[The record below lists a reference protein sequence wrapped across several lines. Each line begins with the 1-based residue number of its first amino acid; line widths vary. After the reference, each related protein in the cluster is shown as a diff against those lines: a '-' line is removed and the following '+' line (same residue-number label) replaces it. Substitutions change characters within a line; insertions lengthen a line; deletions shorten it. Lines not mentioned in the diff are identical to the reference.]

1 MEKLTC
7 ERAKQIDLVDYL
19 ASLEHQPQ
27 KVKNQDYWY
36 LSPLREEKTPS
47 FKVNR
52 KLNVWYDHA
61 TGKGG
66 NVIDFGTQYFKCSV
80 AELLQRLSGKA
91 IPSFSFHPPQQ
102 TDNLH
107 NDQTSPA
114 GEKKENSE
122 SKIVIVDSRPLAEKS
137 LLDYLQIRNIPQD
150 IASRFCREIDFLLY
164 GKKHTVIGF
173 LNNARGYELRSQSF
187 KGSSSPKD
195 ITFIDN
201 GAKSLAVF
209 EGFFNYLSYLTM
221 NRNAEEPLTNFL
233 VLNSLSFFE
242 KSRNLM
248 ENHEQI
254 NLYLDRDKAGINC
267 IQEALKWNQHLYKD
281 QSRLYGNHKDLNEW
295 LVNKQ
300 LEIKQGQR
308 IGRPFRRFG

>member
-7 ERAKQIDLVDYL
+7 SEAKQIDLVDYL
-19 ASLEHQPQ
+19 ASLGHQPQ

-36 LSPLREEKTPS
+36 LSPLRDEKTPS

-66 NVIDFGTQYFKCSV
+66 NLIDFGTQYFNCSV
-80 AELLQRLSGKA
+80 AELLQRLSGQA
-91 IPSFSFHPPQQ
+91 GPSFSFHPQQQ
-102 TDNLH
+102 TGH
-107 NDQTSPA
+107 SHSVQPSPA
-114 GEKKENSE
+114 GEKKENPE
-122 SKIVIVDSRPLAEKS
+122 SKIVIMDSRVLADKS
-137 LLDYLQIRNIPQD
+137 LLDYLQKRNIPQD
-150 IASRFCREIDFLLY
+150 IASRFCREVDFLLY
-164 GKKHTVIGF
+164 GKKQTVIGF
-173 LNNARGYELRSQSF
+173 QNNAGGYELRSQNF

-195 ITFIDN
+195 TTFIDN
-201 GAKSLAVF
+201 GSKLLAVF
-209 EGFFNYLSYLTM
+209 EGFFNYLSYRTM
-221 NRNAEEPLTNFL
+221 NHKTGEPLTNFL

-248 ENHEQI
+248 ENHVQV

-267 IQEALKWNQHLYKD
+267 IQEALNWNQHLYKD
-281 QSRLYGNHKDLNEW
+281 QSHLYSNHKDLNDW

-300 LEIKQGQR
+300 PGIKQGR
-308 IGRPFRRFG
+308 KIGRSF

>member
-7 ERAKQIDLVDYL
+7 SGAKQIDLVNYL
-19 ASLEHQPQ
+19 ASLGHQPQ
-27 KVKNQDYWY
+27 KVNNQDYWY
-36 LSPLREEKTPS
+36 LSPLRDEKTPS

-66 NVIDFGTQYFKCSV
+66 NLIDFGTQYFNCSV
-80 AELLQRLSGKA
+80 TELLQRLSGQS
-91 IPSFSFHPPQQ
+91 IPSFSFHPQQQ
-102 TDNLH
+102 TGH
-107 NDQTSPA
+107 FPTVQPPPA
-114 GEKKENSE
+114 DEKKENPE
-122 SKIVIVDSRPLAEKS
+122 SKIVIVDSRVLADKS
-137 LLDYLQIRNIPQD
+137 LLDYLHKRNIPHN
-150 IASRFCREIDFLLY
+150 IASRFCREVDFLLY
-164 GKKHTVIGF
+164 GKKQTVIGF
-173 LNNARGYELRSQSF
+173 QNNAGGCELRSLNF

-201 GAKSLAVF
+201 GSKSLAVF
-209 EGFFNYLSYLTM
+209 EGFFNYLSYRTI
-221 NRNAEEPLTNFL
+221 NQNAIEPLTNFL

-254 NLYLDRDKAGINC
+254 NLYLDRDKAGINYV
-267 IQEALKWNQHLYKD
+267 QEALQWNQHLYKD
-281 QSRLYGNHKDLNEW
+281 RSHLYSNHKDLNDW

-300 LEIKQGQR
+300 PDIKQGQK
-308 IGRPFRRFG
+308 IGRSF